1 MTQQIDNPHAEV
13 VWLSKSAY
21 DRLTAK
27 LEDMKGP
34 QREKIVAE
42 ISAARDEGDLKENGG
57 YHAAREAQGRL
68 EGEIL
73 QLEAMLRQVD
83 TSEPT
88 DNGVVGPGTVVTF
101 KFEGDDD
108 DEAETRLIASI
119 EMTEYAD
126 GLEIS
131 SPQSP
136 VGGAL
141 IGASAGDV
149 VTFEGPRGPLKVEV
163 LKVARFAG

>member
-1 MTQQIDNPHAEV
+1 MTQQTETPSSST
-13 VWLSKSAY
+13 VWLSKDAY
-21 DRLTAK
+21 RQLTAK

-34 QREKIVAE
+34 QRDKIVAE

-68 EGEIL
+68 EGEIAAL
-73 QLEAMLRQVD
+73 HALLLKVD
-83 TSEPT
+83 TTEPV
-88 DNGVVGPGTVVTF
+88 DDGIVGPGKIVTF

-119 EMTEYAD
+119 EMSDFAD
-126 GLEIS
+126 GIEIS

-136 VGGAL
+136 VGEALLGAT
-141 IGASAGDV
+141 AGDV

-163 LKVARFAG
+163 LKVVPLS